1 MENLTFE
8 SPLSPLK
15 VKENFI
21 GFDFFN
27 GLMEGLNEASAHSK
41 GKAAV
46 NTVSHQK
53 PYPDIHAAESEGTLN
68 MARRNSASLGFPRT
82 AESRKFGKGSSLTA
96 KSCCT

>member
-8 SPLSPLK
+8 SPLSPQK
-15 VKENFI
+15 VKKNFI

-41 GKAAV
+41 DKAAV
-46 NTVSHQK
+46 NTVSRKK

-68 MARRNSASLGFPRT
+68 M
-82 AESRKFGKGSSLTA
+82 EQ
-96 KSCCT
+96 